1 MASSA
6 SLLQRLL
13 RRPWKAGPPKWNG
26 ERPCRA
32 AAPLVRTLRNTLSA
46 KDPHGDSPLGGD
58 LQCAHTCMRD
68 SEATR
73 KRRPMGSTTQQK
85 LHIHTME

>member
-13 RRPWKAGPPKWNG
+13 RRPWKAVPPKWNG
-26 ERPCRA
+26 ERPCSA
-32 AAPLVRTLRNTLSA
+32 AAPLMRTFRNMLSA

-58 LQCAHTCMRD
+58 LHARVID
-68 SEATR
+68 
-73 KRRPMGSTTQQK
+73 
-85 LHIHTME
+85 